1 MTGEFEQGPDES
13 AKAYAALSVYLGLG
27 VERSLEAVGKKI
39 GKSTTLMERWSKKYR
54 WVERAAGYDRNLVTV
69 QAEAQTALLRE
80 KAVQWG
86 KRQQDLREEEW
97 TIHEECIRAGR
108 EALARFYDRGRG
120 ATLGDVARILELAS
134 KLGRLAS
141 GLATDKTEVT
151 GQDGGAIRV
160 ELEAALKKVYGQA
173 ELGSNVLDVEAEPV
187 LVGGK
192 A

>member
-1 MTGEFEQGPDES
+1 MKEAFGQLESES
-13 AKAYAALSVYLGLG
+13 AKAFAAFSVYLSLG
-27 VERSLEAVGKKI
+27 EERSLDCVARKI
-39 GKSTTLMERWSKKYR
+39 GKSKTLMERWSTR
-54 WVERAAGYDRNLVTV
+54 HGWVSRADAHDRNLVTV
-69 QAEAQTALLRE
+69 QAEAQTALLRH
-80 KAVQWG
+80 KAVEWG

-108 EALARFYDRGRG
+108 EALTRFYDRGRG

-160 ELEAALKKVYGQA
+160 ELEAALKKVYGQ
-173 ELGSNVLDVEAEPV
+173 VEPAPDLVALPV
-187 LVGGK
+187 LEAGTSR
-192 A
+192 